1 MTTLFTL
8 EYNELQMCLPTK
20 LKIKIKIN
28 LQMFQDFKKA
38 HALGLVYNY

>member
-8 EYNELQMCLPTK
+8 EYSELQMCLQTK
-20 LKIKIKIN
+20 LKIKIN
-28 LQMFQDFKKA
+28 LQMFQDFKNA

>member
-8 EYNELQMCLPTK
+8 EYSELQMCLQTK
-20 LKIKIKIN
+20 LKIKIN

>member
-8 EYNELQMCLPTK
+8 EYSELQMCLQTK
-20 LKIKIKIN
+20 LKIN

>member
-8 EYNELQMCLPTK
+8 EYSELQMCLQTK
-20 LKIKIKIN
+20 LKIKIN
-28 LQMFQDFKKA
+28 MFQDFKKA

>member
-8 EYNELQMCLPTK
+8 EYSELQMCLQTK
-20 LKIKIKIN
+20 LKIKIN
-28 LQMFQDFKKA
+28 LKMFQDFKKA

>member
-8 EYNELQMCLPTK
+8 EYSELQMCLQTK
-20 LKIKIKIN
+20 LKIKID

-38 HALGLVYNY
+38 HLFQF